1 MITSLKIAKI
11 AHLTALKFSATKSIF
26 GIGVLAVSTAT
37 GVVAIKQFEP
47 DYIDAAV
54 ALVNQAAE
62 RETGLTTL
70 AFTDGT
76 ASSALATSVGI
87 TSSNALGTI
96 ETGVGGIR
104 LNRIPLN
111 NESAED
117 VPISQ

>member
-37 GVVAIKQFEP
+37 GVVAMKQFEP
-47 DYIDAAV
+47 DYMDAAL

-62 RETGLTTL
+62 SETGFATPAFLT
-70 AFTDGT
+70 GT
-76 ASSALATSVGI
+76 APSAVAASVGI
-87 TSSNALGTI
+87 TSSIALGTV
-96 ETGVGGIR
+96 ETGVGSIR

-111 NESAED
+111 KENPEE